1 MQLVYT
7 PAGDG
12 VVVMEAAEILIVEVA
27 LSRHVLEN
35 PYSHLAVR
43 MLADVSR
50 VNEEREARM
59 EDLVEGAAE
68 APMTA

>member
-1 MQLVYT
+1 MQLVHT

-12 VVVMEAAEILIVEVA
+12 VAVMEVSEVLILEVA

-35 PYSHLAVR
+35 PNSHLAVR

-50 VNEEREARM
+50 ANEEREARM
-59 EDLVEGAAE
+59 EDLAEGAAE
-68 APMTA
+68 VPGVG